1 LIPLSA
7 TGFTKRDPLST
18 SLVDPSIYIT
28 LKKKKRPPSNINPPN
43 LARDPSQPRHIE
55 QQHHNTTIKLN
66 TMSLTL
72 APVAVSAVTVP
83 RGDLI
88 QLPAPTFTFASITIA
103 SGTPIA
109 TEVLNNL
116 HHDLR
121 RDDGIAVSTIQYAG
135 MPDGEPGYHPLV
147 VVEEP
152 TAMTTTTVPP
162 ATPVVTMTTTTW
174 IGPIMCG
181 GDVFHGPTPCSDS
194 SDAVKISGYKL
205 LVVVATITVVAL
217 LVMTD

>member
-1 LIPLSA
+1 
-7 TGFTKRDPLST
+7 
-18 SLVDPSIYIT
+18 
-28 LKKKKRPPSNINPPN
+28 
-43 LARDPSQPRHIE
+43 
-55 QQHHNTTIKLN
+55 
-66 TMSLTL
+66 MSLTL
-72 APVAVSAVTVP
+72 APVAVSAITVP

-88 QLPAPTFTFASITIA
+88 QLPAPTFTFAPITIA

-109 TEVLNNL
+109 TEVLNKL
-116 HHDLR
+116 RLDL

-181 GDVFHGPTPCSDS
+181 GDVFHGPTPCSGS
-194 SDAVKISGYKL
+194 SDAVKISGYKP
-205 LVVVATITVVAL
+205 LVVVAAITVVAL
-217 LVMTD
+217 LAMMD